1 VTAGRA
7 AAGGPVWDRPEPPS
21 RKALSQLSRERIV
34 AAAVA
39 LADADGLDAVSLRK
53 VGAALDAGPMRL
65 YGYLSTKDE
74 LLDLMADAVHAEIA
88 VPADA
93 GWREALQA
101 LATGI
106 RAAALRHP
114 WFTELAG
121 GRPHIGPHAMA
132 LSEGVLSALD
142 RSGSFAGIDE
152 MMTALQTVNA
162 YVVGSVRREV
172 AERRVEQAS
181 GVTEREWQAASG
193 PYMMRMLATGRFPT
207 LARFI
212 HDGVDRGPDD
222 WFTQGLERVLD
233 GLGGAYRA
241 SKGGA

>member
-1 VTAGRA
+1 MTAGRA
-7 AAGGPVWDRPEPPS
+7 APDGPVWDRPEPPP
-21 RKALSQLSRERIV
+21 RKALSPLSRERIV
-34 AAAVA
+34 TAAVA

-74 LLDLMADAVHAEIA
+74 LLDLMADVVFSEIA

-93 GWREALQA
+93 GWREALRA
-101 LATGI
+101 LATGT
-106 RAAALRHP
+106 RAATLRHP

-132 LSEGVLSALD
+132 VSEAVLQALD
-142 RSGSFAGIDE
+142 RSGRFADIDE
-152 MMTALQTVNA
+152 MVIAQQTVNA

-172 AERRVEQAS
+172 AEERAELAS

-193 PYMMRMLATGRFPT
+193 PYMMRMLATGRYPM
-207 LARFI
+207 LARFV
-212 HDGVDRGPDD
+212 HDGVDRDPDER
-222 WFTQGLERVLD
+222 FAAGLERVLD
-233 GLGGAYRA
+233 GIGYSASNGGA
-241 SKGGA
+241 

>member
-7 AAGGPVWDRPEPPS
+7 APEGPVWDRLEPPS
-21 RKALSQLSRERIV
+21 RKALSPLSRERIV
-34 AAAVA
+34 TAAVA

-74 LLDLMADAVHAEIA
+74 LLDLMADAVYAEIA
-88 VPADA
+88 VPPDA
-93 GWREALQA
+93 GWRETLRA
-101 LATGI
+101 LATGT
-106 RAAALRHP
+106 RAAALRHT

-121 GRPHIGPHAMA
+121 GRPHIGPHALA
-132 LSEGVLSALD
+132 VSDGVLSALD

-152 MMTALQTVNA
+152 MMTALQTVDA

-172 AERRVEQAS
+172 AERRAELTS
-181 GVTEREWQAASG
+181 GLSEREWQARTG
-193 PYMMRMLATGRFPT
+193 PYMMRMLATGRYPT

-212 HDGVDRGPDD
+212 HDGADRTADD
-222 WFTQGLERVLD
+222 WFAQGLERVLD
-233 GLGGAYRA
+233 GLGGT
-241 SKGGA
+241 